1 MAVTYLVSID
11 VFQDSADLVIWVQ
24 FVLLI
29 EWLWNSD
36 ARQILDAVLHENLKH
51 VAATA
56 RDYHT
61 MCSIHRLSQIKI
73 EMRQESRV
81 FEAYL

>member
-11 VFQDSADLVIWVQ
+11 VFQDSANLVIWVQ

-29 EWLWNSD
+29 KWLWNSD
-36 ARQILDAVLHENLKH
+36 ARQILDAMFHENFKH

-61 MCSIHRLSQIKI
+61 MRSKHRLSQIKI
-73 EMRQESRV
+73 KMRQESKE